1 MGFMYVN
8 YKWNQKIAR
17 TAEGRGQKE
26 GGRRVSKVGAVRAP
40 LSHLEDSSTLDLH
53 FSTFLRQQGHK
64 ASTRPAPASWSK
76 VRKRICGRT
85 EPRHASC
92 DFLSPCT
99 ILRVW
104 ALGSL
109 LRVPVWF
116 GLYGHSLFINN

>member
-1 MGFMYVN
+1 MGFVYVN

-85 EPRHASC
+85 EPRHAQLFVALHDLGLGFRLFITRTC
-92 DFLSPCT
+92 V
-99 ILRVW
+99 VW
-104 ALGSL
+104 ALRAL
-109 LRVPVWF
+109 A
-116 GLYGHSLFINN
+116 LY